1 VSMKVLFYYRGA
13 EHFGVQALISYLKS
27 RGHET
32 ELIYDPALGDNGYLD
47 IPFVNNFLNRIV
59 CNDKL
64 VVEKIVRFRPDL
76 VAFSAITN
84 LYLPIT
90 RLAKKIKKVL
100 DVPIIIGG
108 IHPTSIPEEVI
119 KEECYDAVCIGEGE
133 EPLEEMLQRIEDKR
147 PFTDVKNL
155 WVRDASGKIHKNL
168 KRPIIKSLDSLPNAD
183 KALFNKYGALTSQ
196 LNIMTTRGC
205 PYECTFCVNS
215 FRNSLYTGE
224 VYLRQRTVKNVIE
237 GIIELQKTYKFKT
250 LRFHDDVFA
259 FNVKWLREFSVAYR
273 KHVKLPFHCYVT
285 PATAKEEIIRL
296 LAEAGCYKVSMGV
309 QSSSEEIRSKL
320 LHRKHT
326 DDEIIDA
333 AKRIKKHG
341 MKLSAEFI
349 FGFPEETPED
359 MWKSLDLCDK
369 LDASYTPS
377 FIFYPY
383 PKTELAEYCLEK
395 GYLDKEKYE
404 KVKQGYG
411 SYHTTGW
418 LDLPYMDDVYKFSKV
433 LPVYTVAPKFLKP
446 LLRRIIKLK
455 YGFIHKLLAVIA
467 IPAIDPDEFMKRVKE
482 MSRMF
487 FATRKALRVDDWK
500 KISRRDMAELKIL
513 RKQQNKNASVV
524 EQPLTKTNRPQTAES
539 WREKIDRES
548 PIKQTTVVENT

>member
-1 VSMKVLFYYRGA
+1 MKVLFYYRGA

>member
-1 VSMKVLFYYRGA
+1 MKVLFYYRGS
-13 EHFGVQALISYLKS
+13 EHFGVQALIAYLESK
-27 RGHET
+27 GHET

-47 IPFVNNFLNRIV
+47 IPVVNNFLNRIV

-64 VVEKIVRFRPDL
+64 VVEKVVRFRPDL

-100 DVPIIIGG
+100 DVPIVIGG

-119 KEECYDAVCIGEGE
+119 KDECYDAVCIGEGE
-133 EPLEEMLQRIEDKR
+133 EPLEELLQRLEQKR
-147 PFTDVKNL
+147 PYTDVKNL
-155 WVRDASGKIHKNL
+155 WVRDAEGKIHKNP
-168 KRPIIKSLDSLPNAD
+168 KRPIIKSLDTLPTAD
-183 KALFNKYGALTSQ
+183 KSLFEKYGALGSQ

-205 PYECTFCVNS
+205 PFECTFCVNS

-224 VYLRQRTVKNVIE
+224 SYLRQRSVKNVID
-237 GIIELQKTYKFKT
+237 GITDILKTYKFKS

-259 FNVKWLREFSVAYR
+259 FNVKWLREFRDAYR
-273 KHVKLPFHCYVT
+273 KHVNLPFHCYVT
-285 PATAKEEIIRL
+285 PSTAKDEILRL
-296 LAEAGCYKVSMGV
+296 LSESGCTKISMGV
-309 QSSSEEIRSKL
+309 QSGSEAIRTKL

-326 DDEIIDA
+326 DEDMIIA
-333 AKRIKKHG
+333 AQTIKKYG
-341 MKLSAEFI
+341 MKLSAEYI

-359 MWKSLDLCDK
+359 MWKSLDLNDK

-395 GYLDKEKYE
+395 GYLTAENYKQ
-404 KVKQGYG
+404 VKQGHG

-418 LDLPYMDDVYKFSKV
+418 LSLPYMDEVQKFAKV
-433 LPVYTVAPKFLKP
+433 LPVYTVVPKFLRP
-446 LLRRIIKLK
+446 LMRKILKLK

-467 IPAIDPDEFMKRVKE
+467 IPMIDPQEFMIRVKE
-482 MSRMF
+482 MPRMF
-487 FATRKALRVDDWK
+487 FATRRALKDDNWK
-500 KISRRDMAELKIL
+500 KTPRKDNVRNLKSLHIYQDGNGE
-513 RKQQNKNASVV
+513 K
-524 EQPLTKTNRPQTAES
+524 QPLTGASKSQTTEA
-539 WREKIDRES
+539 WKQKIDRRS
-548 PIKQTTVVENT
+548 SIKQSTMKSA